1 MRFLSESVH
10 ACECETTRVFEL
22 IREGKHEK
30 GIRKRALR
38 FEKLGGL
45 SEQERSA
52 RAAKGR
58 EPETAGLR
66 ERTERGRARREGLSY
81 LTREHYNE
89 TCQALVKG
97 PLVLFALSFVFKK
110 KKQEKQEKNKKKT
123 RKNKK
128 EENEND
134 RKPKKFEKHAKDNS
148 VSL

>member
-1 MRFLSESVH
+1 M
-10 ACECETTRVFEL
+10 
-22 IREGKHEK
+22 
-30 GIRKRALR
+30 
-38 FEKLGGL
+38 
-45 SEQERSA
+45 
-52 RAAKGR
+52 
-58 EPETAGLR
+58 
-66 ERTERGRARREGLSY
+66 SY

-110 KKQEKQEKNKKKT
+110 KNKKNKKKT

>member
-1 MRFLSESVH
+1 M
-10 ACECETTRVFEL
+10 
-22 IREGKHEK
+22 
-30 GIRKRALR
+30 
-38 FEKLGGL
+38 
-45 SEQERSA
+45 
-52 RAAKGR
+52 
-58 EPETAGLR
+58 
-66 ERTERGRARREGLSY
+66 SY

>member
-1 MRFLSESVH
+1 M
-10 ACECETTRVFEL
+10 

-110 KKQEKQEKNKKKT
+110 KKTRKTRKKQEKNKKKQKRGK
-123 RKNKK
+123 RKRSQTKK
-128 EENEND
+128 I
-134 RKPKKFEKHAKDNS
+134 RKARER
-148 VSL
+148 